1 MVMMIQWPVNAISLF
16 ILLFTG
22 KANIYLYFLKLFY
35 QLLFLVLCQDWQ
47 KEQKNSTFFPDHIW
61 KIIILFFLS
70 LYVLFTSQTY
80 FLSFCLFFFLYSL
93 QQETTLC
100 SWKDGSSSSLTISTE
115 VSSSLVKAM
124 LVITLFLFL
133 TSLNHSTCG

>member
-80 FLSFCLFFFLYSL
+80 FLSFVFFFLSTSARDNLVFLERWFLKFPHYLNRSL
-93 QQETTLC
+93 FITGE
-100 SWKDGSSSSLTISTE
+100 SYAGNNFI
-115 VSSSLVKAM
+115 LVPH
-124 LVITLFLFL
+124 F
-133 TSLNHSTCG
+133 SQS